1 VSAKFL
7 TAKLTD
13 IAELN
18 PTLGKKLPAEELVS
32 FVPMASLSAESA
44 SVETT
49 QDRPYA
55 EVAKGFT
62 PFLDG
67 DVLVAKITPCF
78 ENGKIAQ
85 ARLPRSHG
93 FGSTEFHVVRA
104 RSGITESRYLHHYL
118 RLEEVRA
125 NGQRRMTGSG
135 GQRRVPA
142 SFLADLAVPLPPLE
156 EQRRIAAIL
165 DQTETLRTQR
175 RTALALL
182 DSLTQSLFL
191 DMFGDMRVEPDRWPK
206 VPFDAIVEDS
216 RIGLVRGSQE
226 LDDSHPYPYL
236 RMNAI
241 TRDGELKLEGA
252 LRATATAEE
261 LETYCLR
268 HGDFLFNTRNSREL
282 VGKTALFRGS
292 ELYLFNN
299 NLLRVRF
306 VESAHPEYVVAAFKT
321 QYIQNE
327 LELRKS
333 GTTNVF
339 AVYYKDLRTL
349 PIPLPPLPLQQ
360 TFATRIA
367 SIEALKATHRRALA
381 ALDALFASLQ
391 QRAFSGE
398 LALAAPRSLAQS
410 LKQLQQL
417 EASIGQEALIFIAK
431 RMPNGDLYNSLKA
444 IYFAD
449 RHHLEHHGR
458 QIYNETYSALTHGP
472 VPQAAYDATNVLIG
486 KLMFSSFDDDAVRA
500 ALRRKGDTLTALRDA
515 DFSKLSRAV
524 IESLEWG
531 IRYCRDMK
539 FGQTKTASHDS
550 AYERTPKNEAIPLQ
564 YVIDTL
570 PPEARQRHWGL

>member
-1 VSAKFL
+1 MSAKFP

-49 QDRPYA
+49 QDRPFA

-104 RSGITESRYLHHYL
+104 RSGIAESRYLHHYL

-165 DQTETLRTQR
+165 DQAEALRTQR
-175 RTALALL
+175 RTALVLL

-191 DMFGDMRVEPDRWPK
+191 DMFGNPLDNTKRWEWRCMSELFETSPIFGTMI
-206 VPFDAIVEDS
+206 PGEAE
-216 RIGLVRGSQE
+216 RGSWLCLRVANIQDWQLTLEDKKYVDLPTSAIERHSVKAGDLLMARAIASQE
-226 LDDSHPYPYL
+226 HLGKCVVAQPGDELWAFDSHLMRL
-236 RMNAI
+236 RFRADKALPEFIRQMLRTPGGRNI
-241 TRDGELKLEGA
+241 FLKA
-252 LRATATAEE
+252 
-261 LETYCLR
+261 
-268 HGDFLFNTRNSREL
+268 S
-282 VGKTALFRGS
+282 
-292 ELYLFNN
+292 
-299 NLLRVRF
+299 
-306 VESAHPEYVVAAFKT
+306 
-321 QYIQNE
+321 
-327 LELRKS
+327 RKS
-333 GTTNVF
+333 SVQYNINTKEISALEVP
-339 AVYYKDLRTL
+339 V
-349 PIPLPPLPLQQ
+349 PPLPLQQ

-367 SIEALKATHRRALA
+367 SIEALKATHRRTLA

-391 QRAFSGE
+391 QRAFAG
-398 LALAAPRSLAQS
+398 
-410 LKQLQQL
+410 QL
-417 EASIGQEALIFIAK
+417 
-431 RMPNGDLYNSLKA
+431 
-444 IYFAD
+444 
-449 RHHLEHHGR
+449 
-458 QIYNETYSALTHGP
+458 
-472 VPQAAYDATNVLIG
+472 
-486 KLMFSSFDDDAVRA
+486 
-500 ALRRKGDTLTALRDA
+500 
-515 DFSKLSRAV
+515 
-524 IESLEWG
+524 
-531 IRYCRDMK
+531 
-539 FGQTKTASHDS
+539 
-550 AYERTPKNEAIPLQ
+550 
-564 YVIDTL
+564 
-570 PPEARQRHWGL
+570 

>member
-1 VSAKFL
+1 MSAKFP

-104 RSGITESRYLHHYL
+104 RSGVAESRYLHHYL

-142 SFLADLAVPLPPLE
+142 SFLADLAIPLPPLE

-165 DQTETLRTQR
+165 DQAETLRTQR

-191 DMFGDMRVEPDRWPK
+191 DMFGDPAKNTLGLPTKQLGELGDWHSGGTPPRSKSHYFEGDIPWFSSGELESMYVSDSVEHISDAALK
-206 VPFDAIVEDS
+206 ETATKLVPAGSLMMGMYDTAALKTSIALKDCSCNQAIAFSKLDPTLADTAYVYYAIVVGREHFRRLQRGVRQKNLNLS
-216 RIGLVRGSQE
+216 MVREIRIP
-226 LDDSHPYPYL
+226 H
-236 RMNAI
+236 
-241 TRDGELKLEGA
+241 
-252 LRATATAEE
+252 
-261 LETYCLR
+261 
-268 HGDFLFNTRNSREL
+268 
-282 VGKTALFRGS
+282 
-292 ELYLFNN
+292 
-299 NLLRVRF
+299 
-306 VESAHPEYVVAAFKT
+306 
-321 QYIQNE
+321 
-327 LELRKS
+327 
-333 GTTNVF
+333 
-339 AVYYKDLRTL
+339 
-349 PIPLPPLPLQQ
+349 PPLSLQQ

-367 SIEALKATHRRALA
+367 SIEALKATHRQALA

-391 QRAFSGE
+391 QRAFAG
-398 LALAAPRSLAQS
+398 
-410 LKQLQQL
+410 
-417 EASIGQEALIFIAK
+417 
-431 RMPNGDLYNSLKA
+431 M
-444 IYFAD
+444 
-449 RHHLEHHGR
+449 
-458 QIYNETYSALTHGP
+458 
-472 VPQAAYDATNVLIG
+472 
-486 KLMFSSFDDDAVRA
+486 M
-500 ALRRKGDTLTALRDA
+500 
-515 DFSKLSRAV
+515 
-524 IESLEWG
+524 
-531 IRYCRDMK
+531 
-539 FGQTKTASHDS
+539 
-550 AYERTPKNEAIPLQ
+550 
-564 YVIDTL
+564 
-570 PPEARQRHWGL
+570 

>member
-1 VSAKFL
+1 MSAKFL

-18 PTLGKKLPAEELVS
+18 PPLGKKLPTEELVS

-191 DMFGDMRVEPDRWPK
+191 DMFGDPVANPK
-206 VPFDAIVEDS
+206 GFSKQPLSVVAEITTGSTPGRGADGYYGGNIPWVKTTEVTGGEIHDTEEKLTEAGLKAIRGKLHPINSIVVAMYGQGQTRGRCALLCIEASCNQACGVIRPSEEFVPRFMFAQLLLAYE
-216 RIGLVRGSQE
+216 R
-226 LDDSHPYPYL
+226 
-236 RMNAI
+236 
-241 TRDGELKLEGA
+241 
-252 LRATATAEE
+252 LRALGRGGNQENLNLQLLGSFE
-261 LETYCLR
+261 V
-268 HGDFLFNTRNSREL
+268 L
-282 VGKTALFRGS
+282 VP
-292 ELYLFNN
+292 
-299 NLLRVRF
+299 
-306 VESAHPEYVVAAFKT
+306 PEV
-321 QYIQNE
+321 
-327 LELRKS
+327 
-333 GTTNVF
+333 
-339 AVYYKDLRTL
+339 
-349 PIPLPPLPLQQ
+349 LQQ

-381 ALDALFASLQ
+381 ALDALFASLL
-391 QRAFSGE
+391 QRAFAG
-398 LALAAPRSLAQS
+398 
-410 LKQLQQL
+410 QL
-417 EASIGQEALIFIAK
+417 
-431 RMPNGDLYNSLKA
+431 
-444 IYFAD
+444 
-449 RHHLEHHGR
+449 
-458 QIYNETYSALTHGP
+458 
-472 VPQAAYDATNVLIG
+472 
-486 KLMFSSFDDDAVRA
+486 
-500 ALRRKGDTLTALRDA
+500 
-515 DFSKLSRAV
+515 
-524 IESLEWG
+524 
-531 IRYCRDMK
+531 
-539 FGQTKTASHDS
+539 
-550 AYERTPKNEAIPLQ
+550 
-564 YVIDTL
+564 
-570 PPEARQRHWGL
+570 